1 MKMALRNGCLRRIS
15 RFLPHIYSGSHF
27 QQSRRAI
34 INSLAS
40 SLIPFP
46 PECEQISRNG
56 VNFSFST
63 IAQASPAESL
73 SRSDTLSFIESTFN
87 EFQGPHHLWF
97 NIVEDNIH
105 FFKRGGALLVLA
117 GRFVDN
123 CDSLIAGCDT
133 VVTFE
138 KVKSIQQSFPQLQVI
153 GFLHGCST
161 ISAVDQTRLVEM
173 LMKEYITFPILLSNK
188 NFPQMENGACYL
200 LSKDFGNARVFHENS
215 LDIDTLNKAVEELIM
230 QQQENS
236 SSPSGLKC
244 TWAKQAEVLKEPHA
258 CSSVR
263 NLLLHFPGCISADE
277 SGNRLFLSDSN
288 HHRIIVFDGN
298 GKILDCIGSCPG
310 FEDGEFESSKLM
322 RPAAS
327 FYHKDD
333 DCLYI
338 VDSENHAIRRADMGR
353 RILETVY
360 PTSGISKK
368 NNSLWAW
375 IMKKL
380 GFERDNDTKSEEF
393 DPQPLMFPWHLMK
406 SEDDNLLIIN
416 RCFETLWIMDLASG
430 EIKEAVKGFSKVLEI
445 CGVLVMEKVFLL
457 KQMPQDWLLHQI
469 DSSCSLKELPYAG
482 LISSSI
488 AFQNHILLCDIV
500 GQRIMRLNRES
511 GVCSNFQFSNFAT
524 LGLPYWFA
532 FPLERVYAVAG
543 GHQGSW
549 TDHIQQWSLLPGRID
564 IKVNVDIPSDTELV
578 ESLQESCIWR
588 QARGTASVVLRAE
601 DVAGS
606 LEKVGVAQQWY
617 DELDTLALSTPE
629 SESNIEDET
638 TTSDLRSEDD
648 TVHIDC
654 AVNTSPGTS
663 EVIISAALYLKLRRY
678 PDQQDDGREK
688 YAARI
693 SDILKL
699 GRSGAMQRDSFI
711 RFLLKSNQDLR
722 DVIFVKPLHVSI
734 QFDTL
739 DHPKADNSKDIILT
753 DSNIEVD
760 VSLNT

>member
-1 MKMALRNGCLRRIS
+1 
-15 RFLPHIYSGSHF
+15 
-27 QQSRRAI
+27 
-34 INSLAS
+34 
-40 SLIPFP
+40 
-46 PECEQISRNG
+46 
-56 VNFSFST
+56 
-63 IAQASPAESL
+63 
-73 SRSDTLSFIESTFN
+73 
-87 EFQGPHHLWF
+87 
-97 NIVEDNIH
+97 
-105 FFKRGGALLVLA
+105 
-117 GRFVDN
+117 
-123 CDSLIAGCDT
+123 
-133 VVTFE
+133 
-138 KVKSIQQSFPQLQVI
+138 
-153 GFLHGCST
+153 
-161 ISAVDQTRLVEM
+161 
-173 LMKEYITFPILLSNK
+173 
-188 NFPQMENGACYL
+188 
-200 LSKDFGNARVFHENS
+200 
-215 LDIDTLNKAVEELIM
+215 
-230 QQQENS
+230 
-236 SSPSGLKC
+236 
-244 TWAKQAEVLKEPHA
+244 
-258 CSSVR
+258 
-263 NLLLHFPGCISADE
+263 
-277 SGNRLFLSDSN
+277 
-288 HHRIIVFDGN
+288 
-298 GKILDCIGSCPG
+298 
-310 FEDGEFESSKLM
+310 M

-327 FYHKDD
+327 FYHEDD

-353 RILETVY
+353 RVLETVY

-375 IMKKL
+375 IMEKL
-380 GFERDNDTKSEEF
+380 GFERDNDTKSEKL
-393 DPQPLMFPWHLMK
+393 DPQSLIFPWHLMK

-416 RCFETLWIMDLASG
+416 RSFETLWIMDLASG
-430 EIKEAVKGFSKVLEI
+430 EIKEAVKGFSNVLEI
-445 CGVLVMEKVFLL
+445 CGVLVMEKVSLL

-511 GVCSNFQFSNFAT
+511 GVCSNFQFSNFAI

-549 TDHIQQWSLLPGRID
+549 TDHIQRCSLLPGRID

-578 ESLQESCIWR
+578 ESLQEGCIWR

-606 LEKVGVAQQWY
+606 LEKVGVAQLWY

-678 PDQQDDGREK
+678 PDQQDHSREK

-711 RFLLKSNQDLR
+711 QFLLKSNQDLR

-753 DSNIEVD
+753 DSNIEVN